1 MKKLAVFA
9 IIVLIF
15 GTISPSLVDRAYGQS
30 DPSILLRIAVQA
42 DKQIVNQLDRV
53 YGDQIPNNL
62 QILYDKGHRA
72 VYSLDE
78 SLPND
83 IEKAKQD
90 FLLAM
95 NSFMQISR
103 TISQSSEK
111 VVVVTVSDKS
121 NRHLTS
127 EIDRLEKYVLT
138 LKTISKKLDAKINF
152 ENIDDLLLK
161 TRNQINNGTEI
172 PSETIIQLKSSIT
185 SIEKDKI
192 RAKRLYNTLDR
203 IGLLAHV
210 KVEDIINYGESLGT
224 GVAVELNLKYD
235 FLCTVLEAP
244 FTSIA
249 DVALKRYKIFPTKL
263 TFIDRNSP
271 NETSI
276 YDVGFEL
283 IIVAYIRPNC
293 FFKNCCDSFR
303 DLPDK
308 FNNPT
313 LSSYIVPSREIVYV
327 LRSCVSPHK
336 ETIS

>member
-127 EIDRLEKYVLT
+127 EIDRLEKYVKT
-138 LKTISKKLDAKINF
+138 LEKISKKYNTNVESDFIKIYDLIQELRIQINDGYGAYDDVINEIKIILDSVKNDIRESAIKQKSDFIKRFFDRLLNQVDKILTHAQN
-152 ENIDDLLLK
+152 NDVDQIQIDKASALILEIRELLSK
-161 TRNQINNGTEI
+161 NQINDAKVVFAE
-172 PSETIIQLKSSIT
+172 LKGLMKNIGYPIRIT
-185 SIEKDKI
+185 
-192 RAKRLYNTLDR
+192 
-203 IGLLAHV
+203 
-210 KVEDIINYGESLGT
+210 
-224 GVAVELNLKYD
+224 
-235 FLCTVLEAP
+235 
-244 FTSIA
+244 
-249 DVALKRYKIFPTKL
+249 
-263 TFIDRNSP
+263 
-271 NETSI
+271 
-276 YDVGFEL
+276 
-283 IIVAYIRPNC
+283 
-293 FFKNCCDSFR
+293 
-303 DLPDK
+303 
-308 FNNPT
+308 
-313 LSSYIVPSREIVYV
+313 
-327 LRSCVSPHK
+327 
-336 ETIS
+336 

>member
-72 VYSLDE
+72 VYSLDK

-127 EIDRLEKYVLT
+127 EIDRLEKYVKT
-138 LKTISKKLDAKINF
+138 LEKISKKYNTNVESDFIKIY
-152 ENIDDLLLK
+152 DLIQEL
-161 TRNQINNGTEI
+161 RIQINNGYGAYDDVINEI
-172 PSETIIQLKSSIT
+172 KIILDSVKNDIRESAIKQKSDFIKRFFDRLLNQVDKLLTHAQNNDVDQIQIDKASALILEIRELLSKNQINDAKVVFAELKGLMEKIGYPIRIT
-185 SIEKDKI
+185 
-192 RAKRLYNTLDR
+192 
-203 IGLLAHV
+203 
-210 KVEDIINYGESLGT
+210 
-224 GVAVELNLKYD
+224 
-235 FLCTVLEAP
+235 
-244 FTSIA
+244 
-249 DVALKRYKIFPTKL
+249 
-263 TFIDRNSP
+263 
-271 NETSI
+271 
-276 YDVGFEL
+276 
-283 IIVAYIRPNC
+283 
-293 FFKNCCDSFR
+293 
-303 DLPDK
+303 
-308 FNNPT
+308 
-313 LSSYIVPSREIVYV
+313 
-327 LRSCVSPHK
+327 
-336 ETIS
+336 